1 MSLCFAS
8 SGRRR
13 RISPLAGS
21 AVLRDSPL
29 VWFSSI
35 LQEIS
40 KCLFR
45 SPNRIV
51 VDVPRPRSDCSGSV
65 FLRWLTPLVRK
76 ALGCISLSARCLLTV
91 SFGVNGE
98 YLQFFS
104 KCARYPQMRGQGRI
118 SSLEV
123 GPGASICKPACAI
136 PSPGVRGCSSS
147 PECLE
152 RSSKASFEIVSSR
165 SAFQW

>member
-51 VDVPRPRSDCSGSV
+51 VDVPRPRSECSGSV
-65 FLRWLTPLVRK
+65 FLRWADSSGPESTGLYIFVSKVPINRK
-76 ALGCISLSARCLLTV
+76 
-91 SFGVNGE
+91 F
-98 YLQFFS
+98 
-104 KCARYPQMRGQGRI
+104 RG
-118 SSLEV
+118 
-123 GPGASICKPACAI
+123 
-136 PSPGVRGCSSS
+136 
-147 PECLE
+147 
-152 RSSKASFEIVSSR
+152 
-165 SAFQW
+165 